1 MAETVGPERIVMT
14 WLFDSA
20 GLTPHGFCLLWEPG
34 LLWTYAFSDIVIG
47 LAYFTIPLAL
57 AIFARRRRD
66 LVFKPVFW
74 LFATFILLC
83 GTTHLLDVLTL
94 WMPAYGIQAVVKA
107 ATASASIVTAI
118 ALWWLLPQ
126 VLALP
131 SSAQLQAA
139 NAALRESEERL
150 HQAQKMEAVG
160 QLTGGIA
167 HDFNNMLQSIAGGI
181 DLIERSIAE
190 GRPERAARFIAIAR
204 RSLER
209 AAGLTHRLLAFA
221 RRQALQPRAVEP
233 DKLVSAMDELIRQTI
248 GPEIEVQLRLR
259 DGVWSVLCDPNQLE
273 SALLNLVINARDA
286 MPAGGT
292 LTIATADRSLSLDD
306 LIDQDEAKPGAY
318 VEIAV
323 TDTGTG
329 MTPDVSAHVFEPFF
343 TTKPAGLGTGLGLPQ
358 VFGFVRQSGGFLRL
372 ESKVGLGTT
381 IRIYLPCYQGAAIGD
396 DEAASGSTGQAPTA
410 LRATTTVRGIVL
422 VVDDEADVRAMI
434 VDMLQDLGCQ
444 VMEAADGNA
453 GLRIIQTGTPVDLL
467 VTDVGLPGL
476 NGRQLADAAR
486 EKKPDLPVILITGYA
501 GRALDDNALEPGME
515 VLRKPFAL
523 DALRVRVR
531 DLLTSH
537 WVSDA

>member
-1 MAETVGPERIVMT
+1 
-14 WLFDSA
+14 
-20 GLTPHGFCLLWEPG
+20 
-34 LLWTYAFSDIVIG
+34 
-47 LAYFTIPLAL
+47 
-57 AIFARRRRD
+57 
-66 LVFKPVFW
+66 
-74 LFATFILLC
+74 
-83 GTTHLLDVLTL
+83 
-94 WMPAYGIQAVVKA
+94 
-107 ATASASIVTAI
+107 
-118 ALWWLLPQ
+118 
-126 VLALP
+126 
-131 SSAQLQAA
+131 
-139 NAALRESEERL
+139 
-150 HQAQKMEAVG
+150 
-160 QLTGGIA
+160 
-167 HDFNNMLQSIAGGI
+167 
-181 DLIERSIAE
+181 
-190 GRPERAARFIAIAR
+190 
-204 RSLER
+204 LER